1 MHDQVEVREV
11 RTPELPQTAWAL
23 GWTFVA
29 GQVLQLVEEGPQVSD
44 AWPLSVLFGMS
55 VVAFFSYG
63 VLRARMVRFVLVV
76 VLMVVASLGDLLL
89 ALDDPGVEELMALA
103 LTVAQLGLLVSFS
116 RSPWFAWQ
124 RTRPE
129 HSPSVVPVLALALVV
144 GALGG
149 VVGAEASAFHVDVRV

>member
-1 MHDQVEVREV
+1 MHDQGEWRQGG
-11 RTPELPQTAWAL
+11 TPELPMSAWAL

-29 GQVLQLVEEGPQVSD
+29 GQVLQLVEEGPQVSG
-44 AWPLSVLFGMS
+44 AWPLSVLFGMA

-76 VLMVVASLGDLLL
+76 VLMVVAGLGELLL
-89 ALDDPGVEELMALA
+89 ALDAPGVEELVALA
-103 LTVAQLGLLVSFS
+103 LTVLQLALLASFS

-129 HSPSVVPVLALALVV
+129 HSPSVAPVLALALVV

-149 VVGAEASAFHVDVRV
+149 VVGAEGSAVHVDVQV